1 LDSVSFYL
9 PRWIRQQK
17 KSQKIGNGL
26 HRRDISNKSNGG
38 RKMNQ
43 WMKLADRVLDEVEVT
58 NLEALS
64 ILECP
69 DDDVLLLMHAAF
81 QIRKRYYGK
90 KVKLNMIINTKS
102 GLCPENCGYCSQS
115 SISTAP
121 IESYRMVDKDTIV
134 EGAKRAH
141 ELNIGTY
148 CIVASGR
155 GPSNR
160 DVNHVVDAV
169 KEIKD
174 TYGLKICACLGLLK
188 PEQAMRLKEAGVDR
202 YNHNINTSASNHSNI
217 TTSHTYDDRVKTVE
231 TVKESGM
238 SPCSGVIVGMRETKQ
253 DVVDMANSLKVLD
266 ADSIP
271 VNFLHAIDGTPLEG
285 VRELNP
291 LYCLKVLALFR
302 FINPTKEIRISG
314 GREVNLR
321 SLQPLGL
328 YAANSIFVGDYL
340 TTSGQ
345 EESEDLKMLIDLGF
359 EVESVEE
366 MKASL
371 EMVN

>member
-1 LDSVSFYL
+1 
-9 PRWIRQQK
+9 
-17 KSQKIGNGL
+17 
-26 HRRDISNKSNGG
+26 
-38 RKMNQ
+38 MNQ
-43 WMKLADRVLDEVEVT
+43 WMELAERVLDGGEVT
-58 NLEALS
+58 EKEALS

-69 DDDVLLLMHAAF
+69 DDEVLLLMHAAF

-90 KVKLNMIINTKS
+90 KVKLNMIMNAKS

-115 SISTAP
+115 SISKAP
-121 IESYRMVDKDTIV
+121 IDSYRMVDKTTLL

-141 ELNIGTY
+141 DLNIGTY

-160 DVNHVVDAV
+160 EVNQVVDAV
-169 KEIKD
+169 KEIKE
-174 TYGLKICACLGLLK
+174 TYGLKVCACLGLLK
-188 PEQAMRLKEAGVDR
+188 PEQAERLKEAGVDR
-202 YNHNINTSASNHSNI
+202 YNHNINTSKTNHSNI
-217 TTSHTYDDRVKTVE
+217 TTSHTYDDRVNTVE
-231 TVKESGM
+231 TAKKSGM
-238 SPCSGVIVGMRETKQ
+238 SPCSGVIVGMKETKQ
-253 DVVDMANSLKVLD
+253 DVVDMAKSLKALD

-271 VNFLHAIDGTPLEG
+271 VNFLHAIDGTLLEG
-285 VRELNP
+285 VNELNP

-340 TTSGQ
+340 TTAGQ
-345 EESEDLKMLIDLGF
+345 NETEDHKMLHDLGF

-371 EMVN
+371 QR

>member
-1 LDSVSFYL
+1 M
-9 PRWIRQQK
+9 
-17 KSQKIGNGL
+17 
-26 HRRDISNKSNGG
+26 NK
-38 RKMNQ
+38 
-43 WMKLADRVLDEVEVT
+43 WLKLADQVLEGKEVT
-58 NLEALS
+58 NEEALS

-81 QIRKRYYGK
+81 QIRKSYYGK
-90 KVKLNMIINTKS
+90 KVKLNMIMNVKS
-102 GLCPENCGYCSQS
+102 GLCPENCGYCAQS

-121 IESYRMVDKDTIV
+121 INTYRMVDKDTIF

-141 ELNIGTY
+141 DLNVGTY

-155 GPSNR
+155 GPSNKEI
-160 DVNHVVDAV
+160 DHVVEAV
-169 KEIKD
+169 KEIKE

-188 PEQAMRLKEAGVDR
+188 PEQAKRLKEAGVDR
-202 YNHNINTSASNHSNI
+202 YNHNINTSVSHHAII
-217 TTSHTYDDRVKTVE
+217 TTSHTYDDRVNTVE
-231 TVKESGM
+231 TVKGSGM

-253 DVVDMANSLKVLD
+253 DVVDMANSLKALD

-271 VNFLHAIDGTPLEG
+271 VNFLHAIDGTPLQG
-285 VRELNP
+285 VKELNP

-328 YAANSIFVGDYL
+328 YAANSVFVGDYL
-340 TTSGQ
+340 TTTGQ
-345 EESEDLKMLIDLGF
+345 EETEDYKMLRDLGF

-371 EMVN
+371 AAEK